1 MAVEVSEGTVS
12 FRGYETWYRIVGERD
27 LVAGGQLP
35 VLMLHDGPGGSHDS
49 FEPLERFAETGRP
62 VVLYDDVSLCTVSL
76 FLEQLICL
84 REALGLRRVHLLGH
98 SWGGML
104 VQEYALTRPRGL
116 ASLTLVGS
124 TPAAALIWAARERSG
139 RYLPSRHHAGPQ
151 GLGWCRSSR
160 LPTRLMA
167 ACLPSTLW
175 TNPASIKN
183 WKTASLR
190 LGSNLVST
198 VNVRARASV
207 RTSLSSCEARRS
219 LSRRRPL
226 I

>member
-35 VLMLHDGPGGSHDS
+35 VLMLHGGPGGSHDS

-62 VVLYDDVSLCTVSL
+62 VVLYDQVGCGDSEGPDDVSLCTVSL

-116 ASLTLVGS
+116 ASPTLVGS

-139 RYLPSRHHAGPQ
+139 RYLHSRHHAGPQ

-160 LPTRLMA
+160 LP
-167 ACLPSTLW
+167 P
-175 TNPASIKN
+175 
-183 WKTASLR
+183 
-190 LGSNLVST
+190 G
-198 VNVRARASV
+198 
-207 RTSLSSCEARRS
+207 
-219 LSRRRPL
+219 
-226 I
+226 